1 MCLDVIPR
9 ADTCT
14 ESLFGLF
21 LGMTWCLPGEHVL
34 SPTNERHTWISI
46 ILLLR
51 TTAKRRFLGVVMRVH
66 LVCLSSLNAEKEGL
80 ERSNQMGW
88 LAVSFQLTLPGP
100 EELWPNL
107 CFKETTNK
115 CKQSVSKAG
124 VQVLL
129 LSWSPL
135 HCNVCL
141 SILVTAERSCQLRWP
156 VQIAI
161 SKEGEVH
168 VCTSFY
174 S

>member
-1 MCLDVIPR
+1 MCLDVIPS
-9 ADTCT
+9 ADTCI

-21 LGMTWCLPGEHVL
+21 LGMTWFLPGEHFMSL
-34 SPTNERHTWISI
+34 TDELHGWISI
-46 ILLLR
+46 IP
-51 TTAKRRFLGVVMRVH
+51 AAENNCQKKIPWSGDESAS
-66 LVCLSSLNAEKEGL
+66 CLSSLNAEKEGL
-80 ERSNQMGW
+80 ERSNQMEW

-115 CKQSVSKAG
+115 RKQSVSKAS
-124 VQVLL
+124 VQLL
-129 LSWSPL
+129 VSRSSL

-141 SILVTAERSCQLRWP
+141 SILVTVERSCQLRWP
-156 VQIAI
+156 VRTAI
-161 SKEGEVH
+161 SKEGKVH

>member
-1 MCLDVIPR
+1 MCLDVILS
-9 ADTCT
+9 ADTCS

-21 LGMTWCLPGEHVL
+21 LGMPWFLSGEHFL
-34 SPTNERHTWISI
+34 SPADEQHAWISI
-46 ILLLR
+46 IPAAENNR
-51 TTAKRRFLGVVMRVH
+51 QKKIPWSGDESAS
-66 LVCLSSLNAEKEGL
+66 CLSVFLEGR
-80 ERSNQMGW
+80 EGRAGKKQSDGW

-124 VQVLL
+124 VQLL
-129 LSWSPL
+129 VSWSPL